1 MAKNVLCRDVAVQLR
16 RDHCRFFGTSTKG
29 NTMTLHRTILVAV
42 FCSACLCAAVPV
54 PAEEGPLNLSLNDA
68 IKLAAE
74 NNLDVKVELYN
85 PAMAEADIRGNSG
98 IYDTLLNALANY
110 NNSTTVSS
118 TSVITGTGIV
128 RQKSLEL
135 DAGASQ
141 LLPTGGTVAAGFNNI
156 WYRNNF
162 DPARS
167 LTDYY
172 QSELA
177 LSLNQPLLKNFGR
190 ENTELAIKVAGIAK
204 ESSLETLKT
213 RLNAVIAQVLNDYL
227 TLYRLRQDLEV
238 KRISLALA
246 QRILADTQG
255 RVKAGVL
262 PAMEILNAEFGVAT
276 REKDIIDAQRTLSDQ
291 MDRIRVLLQL
301 KEYGEI
307 IPADLPTRDEF
318 QVKEDEALTL
328 AFATRP
334 ELQAQRA
341 GVKNRELQ
349 TRALRNRTLPDLALK
364 SSVSLTSLDR
374 SYAKGLDHIGSADYP
389 VWGVGLQFS
398 YPLGNRAA
406 ENEYIKSKL
415 ALEQTQTRL
424 SALESNIANEV
435 RTSIRGIRASY
446 KQLEVTD
453 RGTAFAE
460 ERLNAFIKKNQA
472 GLATT
477 KDVLDVETDLVTAKN
492 NQVRALVDYN
502 NAITTFLLATG
513 QLLDKYRIRVDE
525 QQGDALYHQ
534 AGR

>member
-1 MAKNVLCRDVAVQLR
+1 M
-16 RDHCRFFGTSTKG
+16 
-29 NTMTLHRTILVAV
+29 
-42 FCSACLCAAVPV
+42 
-54 PAEEGPLNLSLNDA
+54 NLSISDA
-68 IKLAAE
+68 IKRAAE

-85 PAMAEADIRGNSG
+85 PAMAEADIRRNSG
-98 IYDTLLNALANY
+98 IYDTVLNALVNY

-118 TSVITGTGIV
+118 TAVITGTGIV
-128 RQKSLEL
+128 RQRSMEL
-135 DAGASQ
+135 DAGVSQ

-156 WYRNNF
+156 WYHNNF

-177 LSLNQPLLKNFGR
+177 LSLSQPLLKNFGR
-190 ENTELAIKVAGIAK
+190 ENTELAINVASLAK
-204 ESSLETLKT
+204 EGSLDTFRT
-213 RLNAVIAQVLNDYL
+213 RLSDTVSQVLNEY
-227 TLYRLRQDLEV
+227 YRLYSLREDLEV
-238 KRISLALA
+238 KKVSLTLA
-246 QRILADTQG
+246 QRILSDTEG

-276 REKDIIDAQRTLSDQ
+276 REKDIIDAQHALSDQ

-301 KEYGEI
+301 NGNQDI
-307 IPADLPTRDEF
+307 IPVDLPTKEKF
-318 QVKEDEALTL
+318 SVKEDEALTL

-341 GVKNRELQ
+341 GVKSRELQ

-364 SSVSLTSLDR
+364 SSVSLTSLDK
-374 SYAKGLDHIGSADYP
+374 SYATGLDHIGSADYP

-406 ENEYIKSKL
+406 ENDYIKSKL
-415 ALEQTQTRL
+415 ALEQTQTQLR
-424 SALESNIANEV
+424 ALESNIANDV
-435 RTSIRGIRASY
+435 RTAIRGLRASY

-453 RGTAFAE
+453 RGRAFAE
-460 ERLNAFIKKNQA
+460 ERLKAFIKKNQA

-477 KDVLDVETDLVTAKN
+477 KDVLDVENDLVTAQN
-492 NQVRALVDYN
+492 NQIRALVDYN
-502 NAITTFLLATG
+502 NAITTLWLTTG
-513 QLLDKYRIRVDE
+513 QLLDKYGIRVNE

-534 AGR
+534 AGH